1 MVSYAILYSRE
12 REREKVGSR
21 RLEVEGEKGGGWGAI
36 NGKAKKM
43 LS

>member
-1 MVSYAILYSRE
+1 MLYYTVE